1 LPTWYP
7 ELDEDLATG
16 PTTSVV
22 AGHTR
27 PMTYGLPP
35 ELLAG
40 GLHRLGIIS
49 FSLASL
55 LIALLVLY
63 HAAKEAGQAGFA
75 ATLVGG
81 FWGNLLAGVL
91 IALSVT
97 MGVLTRV
104 RWLPPPTVL
113 DLGML
118 YAVLCSVG
126 IAMLENFV
134 HWPQDDVV
142 RGVSWVCLWIVL
154 FPMMVPATPGKTFL
168 TCLACAS
175 MGPVAY
181 MALVTS
187 GKPAAP
193 IDIVAGM
200 FLPNYAAVLLAMMV
214 SRVLYRLGRRVS
226 EARQMGNYK
235 LVERLGRGGMGE
247 VWRADHRRLARSAA
261 VKFIRRDTL
270 ESSSADDLQNMV
282 SRFEREASA
291 TAQLRSPHTV
301 ELYDFGVTPEGTLYY
316 VMELLDGMDTE
327 TLIKRFGP
335 LKPERVACL
344 MAQACRSLDEAHRVG
359 LIHRD
364 IKPANVLVCRLGNE
378 LDFVKILDFGL
389 VRSTVASAA
398 HQTQLTA
405 AGMVG
410 GTPAYIA
417 PEMVVDASSVDHAV
431 DIYGLG
437 CVAYW
442 MLTGQLVFEGGSS
455 VSILMQHVRSDP
467 IPPSQR
473 TELPIPADLEQ
484 VVLDCL
490 AKNPSGRPQSA
501 EELEQRLLACSFDR
515 PWTPDRARKWWQ
527 QHAPDLLAGG
537 REARRSTG
545 EEQVS

>member
-1 LPTWYP
+1 MPTWYP

-16 PTTSVV
+16 PTASMLT
-22 AGHTR
+22 GGPR

-49 FSLASL
+49 FSLAIL
-55 LIALLVLY
+55 LAALLVLY
-63 HAAKEAGQAGFA
+63 HVAQEAGQAGFA

-81 FWGNLLAGVL
+81 FWGTMLAVVMIVL
-91 IALSVT
+91 SGA
-97 MGVLTRV
+97 MGLLTRV

-118 YAVLCSVG
+118 YAVLCSIG

-142 RGVSWVCLWIVL
+142 RGVSWVCLWIVM

-168 TCLACAS
+168 TCVACAS

-181 MALVTS
+181 MGMVTA
-187 GKPAAP
+187 GRPAAP

-214 SRVLYRLGRRVS
+214 SRVLYRLGKRVS

-270 ESSSADDLQNMV
+270 TTSSAGDLK
-282 SRFEREASA
+282 SLIRRFEREASA
-291 TAQLRSPHTV
+291 TARLRSPHTV

-316 VMELLDGMDTE
+316 VMELLDGLDTE
-327 TLIKRFGP
+327 TLVRRFGP
-335 LKPERVACL
+335 LPPERVVFL
-344 MAQACRSLDEAHRVG
+344 LVQACRSLAEAHQLKLV
-359 LIHRD
+359 HRD

-389 VRSTVASAA
+389 VRSTVTTAEP
-398 HQTQLTA
+398 QTQLTA
-405 AGMVG
+405 AGQVG

-417 PEMVVDASSVDHAV
+417 PEMVVDADSVGHSA

-437 CVAYW
+437 CVAYYL
-442 MLTGQLVFEGGSS
+442 LTGQLVFEGQSS
-455 VSILMQHVRSDP
+455 MSILVEHVRSTP
-467 IPPSQR
+467 VPPSER
-473 TELPIPADLEQ
+473 TELAIPADLEQ

-490 AKNPSGRPQSA
+490 AKTPTDRPKSA
-501 EELEQRLLACSFDR
+501 EELERRLLACELER
-515 PWTPDRARKWWQ
+515 AWTPERAREWWER
-527 QHAPDLLAGG
+527 HAPDLLLVEGTGG
-537 REARRSTG
+537 SRTT
-545 EEQVS
+545 

>member
-1 LPTWYP
+1 MPTWYP

-16 PTTSVV
+16 PTASMLT
-22 AGHTR
+22 GGPR

-49 FSLASL
+49 FSLAIL
-55 LIALLVLY
+55 LAALLVLY
-63 HAAKEAGQAGFA
+63 HVAQEAGQAGFA

-81 FWGNLLAGVL
+81 FWGTMLAVVMIVL
-91 IALSVT
+91 SGA
-97 MGVLTRV
+97 MGLLTRV

-118 YAVLCSVG
+118 YAVLCSIG

-142 RGVSWVCLWIVL
+142 RGVSWVCLWIVM

-168 TCLACAS
+168 TCVACAS

-181 MALVTS
+181 MGMVTA
-187 GKPAAP
+187 GRPAAP

-214 SRVLYRLGRRVS
+214 SRVLYRLGKRVS

-270 ESSSADDLQNMV
+270 TTSSAGDLK
-282 SRFEREASA
+282 SLIRRFEREASA
-291 TAQLRSPHTV
+291 TARLRSPHTV

-316 VMELLDGMDTE
+316 VLELLDGLDTE
-327 TLIKRFGP
+327 TLVRRFGP
-335 LKPERVACL
+335 LPPERVVFL
-344 MAQACRSLDEAHRVG
+344 LVQACRSLAEAHQLKLV
-359 LIHRD
+359 HRD

-389 VRSTVASAA
+389 VRSTVTTAEP
-398 HQTQLTA
+398 QTQLTA
-405 AGMVG
+405 AGQVG

-417 PEMVVDASSVDHAV
+417 PEMVVDADSVGHSA

-437 CVAYW
+437 CVAYYL
-442 MLTGQLVFEGGSS
+442 LTGQLVFEGQSS
-455 VSILMQHVRSDP
+455 MSILVEHVRSTP
-467 IPPSQR
+467 VPPSER
-473 TELPIPADLEQ
+473 TELAIPADLEQ

-490 AKNPSGRPQSA
+490 AKTPTDRPKSA
-501 EELEQRLLACSFDR
+501 EELERRLLACELER
-515 PWTPDRARKWWQ
+515 AWTPERAREWWER
-527 QHAPDLLAGG
+527 HAPDLLLVEGTGG
-537 REARRSTG
+537 SRTT
-545 EEQVS
+545 